1 MIVIMILM
9 YFGGLILFEKSINLI
24 FDPLRNND
32 GSPSDRLKLDSIIFN
47 TFVLMNLFNQINCR
61 VVLSN
66 EANVFKTI
74 FNNIWF
80 WFIILF
86 ELGV

>member
-1 MIVIMILM
+1 MIILM
-9 YFGGLILFEKSINLI
+9 YFGGLIFFEKSVNLI

-32 GSPSDRLKLDSIIFN
+32 GSPSDRLRLDSIIFN
-47 TFVLMNLFNQINCR
+47 TFILMNLFNQINCR
-61 VVLSN
+61 IVSAN
-66 EANVFKTI
+66 QDNVFKTL

-86 ELGV
+86 EFGV

>member
-1 MIVIMILM
+1 M

-61 VVLSN
+61 VVLAN

>member
-1 MIVIMILM
+1 MILM

-61 VVLSN
+61 VVLGN

-80 WFIILF
+80 WFIIFF

>member
-1 MIVIMILM
+1 M

-32 GSPSDRLKLDSIIFN
+32 RSPSDRLRLDSIIFN

-61 VVLSN
+61 IVSAN
-66 EANVFKTI
+66 QDNVFRTI
-74 FNNIWF
+74 FSNIWF

>member
-1 MIVIMILM
+1 M

-32 GSPSDRLKLDSIIFN
+32 GSPSDRLRLDSIIFH

-61 VVLSN
+61 IVSAN
-66 EANVFKTI
+66 QDNVFRTI

>member
-1 MIVIMILM
+1 MILM

-61 VVLSN
+61 VVLAN

>member
-61 VVLSN
+61 VVLAN

-80 WFIILF
+80 WLIILF

>member
-1 MIVIMILM
+1 MILM

-32 GSPSDRLKLDSIIFN
+32 GSPSDRLRLDSIIFN

-61 VVLSN
+61 VVSQD
-66 EANVFKTI
+66 NVFRTI

-86 ELGV
+86 EVGV

>member
-61 VVLSN
+61 VVLAN

>member
-1 MIVIMILM
+1 M

-32 GSPSDRLKLDSIIFN
+32 GSPSDRLRLDSIIFN

-61 VVLSN
+61 IVSAN
-66 EANVFKTI
+66 QDNVFRTI